1 MPKCKDCAL
10 FEDCMADENDVPENF
25 DCEDFTPKEEAPTE
39 EVIEEAEE
47 VWGKEAEMTDEFEDF
62 DEEEIKETEPE
73 PEPEPQPKPK
83 PKPKK
88 EAKAKPGPKPKAKP
102 KKGAKTEEAP
112 KEALQKEQVSDSLED
127 KIRKAIKDRENIM
140 VIKVKFLIELAE
152 TNPKLKKEME
162 MDTIL
167 DKLADL
173 ITTAEATKIVAS
185 LL

>member
-47 VWGKEAEMTDEFEDF
+47 VWGEEAEMTDEFEGF
-62 DEEEIKETEPE
+62 DEEEIKEAEPE
-73 PEPEPQPKPK
+73 PEPEPESKPK
-83 PKPKK
+83 PKTKK
-88 EAKAKPGPKPKAKP
+88 PKAKPGPKPKAKP
-102 KKGAKTEEAP
+102 KKEAKTKEAP
-112 KEALQKEQVSDSLED
+112 KEALQKEKVSDSLED
-127 KIRKAIKDRENIM
+127 KIRKAIKDREDIM

-152 TNPKLKKEME
+152 TNPKLKKEIE
-162 MDTIL
+162 MDTLL

>member
-47 VWGKEAEMTDEFEDF
+47 VWGEEAEMTNEFEGF
-62 DEEEIKETEPE
+62 DEEETKEAEPE
-73 PEPEPQPKPK
+73 PEPEPESKPK

-88 EAKAKPGPKPKAKP
+88 PKAKPGPKPKAKP
-102 KKGAKTEEAP
+102 KKETKTKEAP
-112 KEALQKEQVSDSLED
+112 KEALQKEKVSDSLED
-127 KIRKAIKDRENIM
+127 KIRKAIKDREDIM

-162 MDTIL
+162 MDTLL

-173 ITTAEATKIVAS
+173 VTTTEATKIVAS

>member
-47 VWGKEAEMTDEFEDF
+47 VWGEEAEMTDEFEDF
-62 DEEEIKETEPE
+62 GEEEIKEA
-73 PEPEPQPKPK
+73 EPEPQPKPK
-83 PKPKK
+83 PKPKPEK
-88 EAKAKPGPKPKAKP
+88 AKAKPGPKPKAKP
-102 KKGAKTEEAP
+102 KKEAKTEEVP
-112 KEALQKEQVSDSLED
+112 KEALQKEKVSDSLED
-127 KIRKAIKDRENIM
+127 KIRKAIKDREDIM

-162 MDTIL
+162 MDTLL

-173 ITTAEATKIVAS
+173 VTTTEATKIVAS